1 MFNLLHAHCFR
12 PRGFSLR
19 GPHLLHLS
27 LAPKFIPM
35 LASCLLVFV
44 YAVRPCTASG
54 LSGVAV
60 ASGLAA
66 HLKQIF
72 PDEPD
77 LAVEKAVADGL
88 VRALSDEAM
97 EVSEV
102 MCNRDYS
109 QLCPSGWADT
119 GDATTCRA
127 PKDYQGKCTLTVKWG
142 GLTPQ
147 QKSQQASKCVVEYP
161 CVGQCT
167 PDFSKPCP
175 VAWSEDVNG
184 DCLAPSGYTG
194 RCVLRKSFR
203 GMRKSEKSSWA
214 RACDVIWP
222 CQKALQDSRE
232 MERFRVKGIFNQ
244 DCVADY
250 SQSCPRNHVLMDKLC
265 LAKEGIAGLCGLAV
279 SSKYNPR
286 ERAAYAEAC
295 LTPWPCASL

>member
-1 MFNLLHAHCFR
+1 
-12 PRGFSLR
+12 
-19 GPHLLHLS
+19 
-27 LAPKFIPM
+27 M
-35 LASCLLVFV
+35 LASCLLVFL
-44 YAVRPCTASG
+44 YAVRPCTALG
-54 LSGVAV
+54 LSGVAI

-66 HLKQIF
+66 QLKQIF
-72 PDEPD
+72 PAEPD

-109 QLCPSGWADT
+109 QLCPSGWADA

-127 PKDYQGKCTLTVKWG
+127 PKDYQGKCTLTMKWGWISLHQKVPSARISPLLQG

-147 QKSQQASKCVVEYP
+147 QKRQQASKCVVEYP
-161 CVGQCT
+161 CIGRCT

-175 VAWSEDVNG
+175 VAWSEDVNR

-203 GMRKSEKSSWA
+203 DMRRSERSSWA

-250 SQSCPRNHVLMDKLC
+250 SQPCPRNHVLTDKLC
-265 LAKEGIAGLCGLAV
+265 LAREGIAGLCGLAV
-279 SSKYNPR
+279 SSKYNAR
-286 ERAAYAEAC
+286 EKAAYAEAC